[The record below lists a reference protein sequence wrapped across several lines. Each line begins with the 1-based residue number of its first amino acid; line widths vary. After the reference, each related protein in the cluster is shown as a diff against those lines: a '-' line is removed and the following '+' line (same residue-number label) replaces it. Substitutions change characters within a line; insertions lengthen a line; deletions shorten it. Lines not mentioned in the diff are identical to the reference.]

1 VGVIKLNNMETTI
14 NELLEIAED
23 IIEKSKKKFKTGIPL
38 SDAISIAV
46 KMQQNWILEEAF
58 MTGKPTAGA
67 LEAIAISLGYR

>member
-1 VGVIKLNNMETTI
+1 MENTV
-14 NELLEIAED
+14 NELMEVAED
-23 IIEKSKKKFKTGIPL
+23 IMEKSKKKFKEGISL
-38 SDAISIAV
+38 SDAISIAA

>member
-1 VGVIKLNNMETTI
+1 MENTI
-14 NELLEIAED
+14 TELLDVAEE
-23 IIEKSKKKFKTGIPL
+23 IIERSRIKFKAGIPL
-38 SDAISIAV
+38 SDAISIAA